1 MHESSIIEYTLKAV
15 EGAALRNDMKKVTEI
30 NLVIGKLRVAI
41 PRMLHIS
48 FDLLT
53 SDTMF
58 AGCKL
63 NIEERDV
70 VIHCED
76 CGKDTVVQDLHIDT
90 APCCGSRRV
99 RVLQGNELMISSFKG
114 Y

>member
-15 EGAALRNDMKKVTEI
+15 EKAARQHDMRKVTEI

-41 PRMLHIS
+41 PRMLHTS

-76 CGKDTVVQDLHIDT
+76 CGKDTVIQDLHIDT

-99 RVLQGNELMISSFKG
+99 KVLQGNELMISSFKG
-114 Y
+114 C